1 MQLNQIQLSM
11 KLFIRI
17 CKEFIVLYMYISDS
31 INMFIQYTSTM
42 CE

>member
-17 CKEFIVLYMYISDS
+17 CKEFIVLYISDS
-31 INMFIQYTSTM
+31 INMFIQYASTM